1 MFFICFV
8 IDASIFGANT
18 VRNLSYNGYGN
29 YFVDATLNHST
40 RTSSDDDWIRV
51 NKKTRYS
58 YKNTHRCDQ
67 KSASCCQTKTRFPF
81 NFLYDTDD
89 DESVINE
96 NEIDLNNESGDNH
109 NEIDMDTNDDYD
121 DSSRCLQYKNRNLNG
136 KYLDD
141 EGDEIPDIS
150 FDDEDVSYDSNT
162 NDEYDGDSSRCLQ
175 HKNLNLNVM
184 CVDDQGD
191 EIPDISSNTRQNS
204 FDDEDVSY
212 DLNTNDEYDGGTS
225 RCLQYKNLILNGMCV
240 NDGGDE
246 IPDISS
252 NIRLNPFYD
261 EDVSYDSKESHS
273 KFDSLYYGD
282 FEYSAGD
289 IKSGNHRDE
298 YDGDISELNND
309 NRDEDELKEVNYP
322 DNYRV
327 TNNGASV
334 CCDVDESD
342 THMESESS
350 SFNTDMDSF
359 VESSDND
366 SDSDSS
372 YSISNDSYSIS
383 NESANSVSILINFHN
398 HFLLICICIS

>member
-1 MFFICFV
+1 MC
-8 IDASIFGANT
+8 
-18 VRNLSYNGYGN
+18 
-29 YFVDATLNHST
+29 VDDQGDEIPDI
-40 RTSSDDDWIRV
+40 SS
-51 NKKTRYS
+51 
-58 YKNTHRCDQ
+58 
-67 KSASCCQTKTRFPF
+67 
-81 NFLYDTDD
+81 
-89 DESVINE
+89 
-96 NEIDLNNESGDNH
+96 NNESGDHH

-121 DSSRCLQYKNRNLNG
+121 DSSRCLQYKNMNLNG

-141 EGDEIPDIS
+141 EGDEIPDISFDDDDVSYDSNTNDEYDGDSSRCLQHKNLNLNGMCVDDQGDEIPDISSNIRRNS

-175 HKNLNLNVM
+175 HKNLNLNGM

-191 EIPDISSNTRQNS
+191 EIPDISSNIRRNS

-212 DLNTNDEYDGGTS
+212 DSNTNDEYDGDSS
-225 RCLQYKNLILNGMCV
+225 RCLQHKNLNLNGMCV
-240 NDGGDE
+240 DDQGDE

-252 NIRLNPFYD
+252 NIRRNSFDD

-282 FEYSAGD
+282 FESSAGD

-298 YDGDISELNND
+298 YDGDISELSND
-309 NRDEDELKEVNYP
+309 DRDEDELQEVNYP

-327 TNNGASV
+327 TNNDASV

-342 THMESESS
+342 THLESESS
-350 SFNTDMDSF
+350 NFNTDMDNF
-359 VESSDND
+359 VESSDN
-366 SDSDSS
+366 DSDSS

-383 NESANSVSILINFHN
+383 NKSANSVSILINFHN

>member
-1 MFFICFV
+1 MNFAFKFIFLYTYKPQRQVVNNNKYVFVLNILFFICFV
-8 IDASIFGANT
+8 IDASIFGANM

-67 KSASCCQTKTRFPF
+67 KSASCCQTKTHFPF

-96 NEIDLNNESGDNH
+96 NEIDLNNESGDHH

-121 DSSRCLQYKNRNLNG
+121 DSSRCLQYKNLN
-136 KYLDD
+136 
-141 EGDEIPDIS
+141 
-150 FDDEDVSYDSNT
+150 
-162 NDEYDGDSSRCLQ
+162 
-175 HKNLNLNVM
+175 
-184 CVDDQGD
+184 
-191 EIPDISSNTRQNS
+191 
-204 FDDEDVSY
+204 
-212 DLNTNDEYDGGTS
+212 
-225 RCLQYKNLILNGMCV
+225 LNGMCV

-252 NIRLNPFYD
+252 NIRLNSFDD

-298 YDGDISELNND
+298 YDGDISELSND

-327 TNNGASV
+327 TNNDASV

-342 THMESESS
+342 THLESESS
-350 SFNTDMDSF
+350 NFNTDMDNF
-359 VESSDND
+359 VESSDN
-366 SDSDSS
+366 DSDSS

-398 HFLLICICIS
+398 HFLFKFKL